1 MNRRFRRGRQRR
13 CDLPVTPNDSRAPV
27 YKVGVPGGQNGIPG
41 QLIGQRVGHYK
52 ILHKIG
58 SGGMAEDTTLD
69 RQVALKV
76 LPPELAGDT
85 ERRAR
90 FTREAKAVADC
101 RTCNDE

>member
-1 MNRRFRRGRQRR
+1 MGE
-13 CDLPVTPNDSRAPV
+13 V
-27 YKVGVPGGQNGIPG
+27 Y
-41 QLIGQRVGHYK
+41 L
-52 ILHKIG
+52 
-58 SGGMAEDTTLD
+58 AEDTTLD

-101 RTCNDE
+101 RFCNDE